1 MAADVQ
7 LIERVATLEKEN
19 EEIKMIL
26 RNLNLKN
33 GNLQSN
39 TLKVTYHACDVSGS
53 SQKGSYVN
61 EEITIEGKCLHKSTY
76 FAVETLKVWY
86 LA

>member
-1 MAADVQ
+1 MTADVQ

-39 TLKVTYHACDVSGS
+39 TLKVTYHACDSSGS
-53 SQKGSYVN
+53 YQKGSYDN
-61 EEITIEGKCLHKSTY
+61 EEIAIDGMILY
-76 FAVETLKVWY
+76 
-86 LA
+86 